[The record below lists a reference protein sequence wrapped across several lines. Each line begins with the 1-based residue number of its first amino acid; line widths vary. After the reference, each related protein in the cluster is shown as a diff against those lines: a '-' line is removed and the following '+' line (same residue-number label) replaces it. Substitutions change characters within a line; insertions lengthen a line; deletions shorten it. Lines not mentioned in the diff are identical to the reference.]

1 MMNELAT
8 VISEYIDNKGI
19 KKQFIA
25 DKIGL
30 TKQGL
35 YMLMRKK
42 QFGVTEA
49 NRILNAID
57 CKLIIE
63 IVPIEPETDRK

>member
-1 MMNELAT
+1 MNELAT
-8 VISEYIDNKGI
+8 VVNEYIESKGI

-25 DKIGL
+25 DNIGL

-42 QFGVTEA
+42 QFGVAEA
-49 NRILNAID
+49 NRILNAIN
-57 CKLIIE
+57 CQIE
-63 IVPIEPETDRK
+63 ISVVPLNRD

>member
-1 MMNELAT
+1 MNELANL
-8 VISEYIDNKGI
+8 ISEYIDNKGI

-57 CKLIIE
+57 CKLMID
-63 IVPIEPETDRK
+63 IVPIDTDTDQK

>member
-1 MMNELAT
+1 MNELAT
-8 VISEYIDNKGI
+8 VINDYIENKGI
-19 KKQFIA
+19 KKQFVA

-49 NRILNAID
+49 NRILSAVDCQLVID
-57 CKLIIE
+57 
-63 IVPIEPETDRK
+63 IVPIKNDPDCR

>member
-1 MMNELAT
+1 MNELAT
-8 VISEYIDNKGI
+8 LINEYIDNKGI

-49 NRILNAID
+49 NRILSAID
-57 CKLIIE
+57 CKLMID
-63 IVPIEPETDRK
+63 IVPVDPEIDRK

>member
-1 MMNELAT
+1 MNELANL
-8 VISEYIDNKGI
+8 ISEYIDNKGI

-57 CKLIIE
+57 CKLMID
-63 IVPIEPETDRK
+63 IVPVDAETDRK